1 MRPRRTGRTPVPAL
15 AEAWWPLQDV
25 APTGSRWYAD
35 HVSAGWWD
43 PADPHRTR
51 LRHAAA
57 LVDELLA
64 SLPQA
69 AIADG
74 ATLVELGCG
83 PGTALQELA
92 ARWPGVLHAWEP
104 QADAA
109 TVARTLAPD
118 ATIHD
123 GALPLPLPDASA
135 DVVWIPRAL
144 ARGTAEWAPL
154 IAEAHRVLRP
164 GGLLATVLAGPGA
177 WAWHGP
183 AGEAWD
189 EDGTG
194 LLVLGFDRPDAE
206 GGPIRFASRWWVD
219 EHWGRGFDP
228 VSFRAAGVTMVHP
241 GQGFGFGVRRRGSG
255 DPLSADAFA
264 AVAPE
269 DRREGRAFHRQLA
282 LADAEARTTADRQTA
297 TIAAVRARA
306 AALSGPD
313 AVDEHPRVREA
324 LQAVASLEA
333 EIAQDRRRA
342 DAGPVAAP

>member
-1 MRPRRTGRTPVPAL
+1 VRPRRTGRTPVPAL

-25 APTGSRWYAD
+25 APTGSRWYED

-123 GALPLPLPDASA
+123 GALPLPLADASA

-154 IAEAHRVLRP
+154 LAEAHRVLRP
-164 GGLLATVLAGPGA
+164 GGLLAAVLAGPGA

-189 EDGTG
+189 EEGTG
-194 LLVLGFDRPDAE
+194 LLVLGFDRPDAQ
-206 GGPIRFASRWWVD
+206 GGPLRFVSRWWLDV
-219 EHWGRGFDP
+219 HAGRGFAA
-228 VSFRAAGVTMVHP
+228 VSFRPTGVTMVHP
-241 GQGFGFGVRRRGSG
+241 DQGFGFGVWRRAAG
-255 DPLSADAFA
+255 DPLTADAFTE
-264 AVAPE
+264 VAPR

-282 LADAEARTTADRQTA
+282 LADAEARANADRRTAAIAATAD
-297 TIAAVRARA
+297 RA
-306 AALSGPD
+306 AALSAPG
-313 AVDEHPRVREA
+313 AVDDQPPVRAA
-324 LQAVASLEA
+324 LREIAALEA
-333 EIAQDRRRA
+333 EIDRERREA
-342 DAGPVAAP
+342 DADAAAAR